1 MKNFIVRTLSGALF
15 VAVLVGSILYG
26 FHTFRPLFL
35 VFMALA
41 VNELTMLLRRHK
53 SANINPI
60 ATFMCS
66 ILLYIG
72 FTAIAH
78 SNTVPAL
85 LVFTPYILAILCVFI
100 GRLFSTK
107 GNNIENLAYFALTQ
121 LYVAL
126 PFSLLQIL
134 STAGA
139 PEGETYYWL
148 FPLSIFIFIWCND
161 SGAYCIGCLL
171 GRHKMFERISPKKTW
186 EGFFGGVAV
195 AVGASIVMSNF
206 FTVMN
211 VWQWIG
217 MAVVIVIAG
226 TLGDLIESSMKREMG
241 IKDSG
246 NFLPGHG
253 GLLDRFDSTLLAIPC
268 VIVYL
273 ACMGILK

>member
-1 MKNFIVRTLSGALF
+1 MKKFFVRAISGILF
-15 VAVLVGSILYG
+15 AAVLVGSILYG
-26 FHTFRPLFL
+26 FGTFRPLFL

-41 VNELTMLLRRHK
+41 VNEFSTLLRQHK
-53 SANINPI
+53 NATINPI
-60 ATFMCS
+60 VALLCS
-66 ILLYIG
+66 LLLYAG
-72 FTAIAH
+72 FTL
-78 SNTVPAL
+78 TVHKNAPTL
-85 LVFTPYILAILCVFI
+85 LLFTPYIIAILCVFI
-100 GRLFSTK
+100 GRLFSKK

-161 SGAYCIGCLL
+161 SGAYCIGCLI

-186 EGFFGGVAV
+186 EGFFGGVFV
-195 AVGASIVMSNF
+195 AVGASIVMAQYF
-206 FTVMN
+206 EVMN
-211 VWQWIG
+211 IWQWIG
-217 MAVVIVIAG
+217 MAVVVVVFG
-226 TLGDLIESSMKREMG
+226 TLGDLVESNIKREMG

-246 NFLPGHG
+246 NVLPGHG
-253 GLLDRFDSTLLAIPC
+253 GLLDRFDSTLFAVPS

-273 ACMGILK
+273 TFIGIL

>member
-1 MKNFIVRTLSGALF
+1 MKKFIVRTLSGALF
-15 VAVLVGSILYG
+15 AAILIGSILYG
-26 FHTFRPLFL
+26 WQSFKTVFL

-41 VNELTMLLRRHK
+41 VLEFSTLLQQHRSATFKPLSAIVCSLCMYFGFAMISHK
-53 SANINPI
+53 SQ
-60 ATFMCS
+60 M
-66 ILLYIG
+66 
-72 FTAIAH
+72 
-78 SNTVPAL
+78 PAVM
-85 LVFTPYILAILCVFI
+85 VFTPYIIAVAYVFI
-100 GRLFSTK
+100 GRLFSK
-107 GNNIENLAYFALTQ
+107 DGNNIENLAYFALTQ

-139 PEGETYYWL
+139 PAGEPYYWL

-161 SGAYCIGCLL
+161 SGAYCIGCLI

-195 AVGASIVMSNF
+195 AVGASVVMSNF

-211 VWQWIG
+211 IWQWIG
-217 MAVVIVIAG
+217 MAIVVVVAG
-226 TLGDLIESSMKREMG
+226 TLGDLIESSIKREMQ

-253 GLLDRFDSTLLAIPC
+253 GLLDRFDSTLLAVPA

-273 ACMGILK
+273 AFMGLL

>member
-1 MKNFIVRTLSGALF
+1 MKKFIVRTLSGALF
-15 VAVLVGSILYG
+15 AAVLVGSILYG
-26 FHTFRPLFL
+26 FNTFRPLFL

-41 VNELTMLLRRHK
+41 VNEFTTLLRQHK
-53 SANINPI
+53 N
-60 ATFMCS
+60 ATFSPVVTVLCS

-72 FTAIAH
+72 FTSIAH
-78 SNTVPAL
+78 SETIPTL
-85 LVFTPYILAILCVFI
+85 LVFTPYILTILCVFI
-100 GRLFSTK
+100 GRLFSKK

-139 PEGETYYWL
+139 PEGETYNWL

-161 SGAYCIGCLL
+161 SGAYCIGCLI

-195 AVGASIVMSNF
+195 AVGASIVMAQYF
-206 FTVMN
+206 DVMN
-211 VWQWIG
+211 IWQWIG
-217 MAVVIVIAG
+217 MAVVVVVFG
-226 TLGDLIESSMKREMG
+226 TLGDLVESNIKREMQ

-246 NFLPGHG
+246 NVLPGHG
-253 GLLDRFDSTLLAIPC
+253 GLLDRFDSTLFAVPS
-268 VIVYL
+268 VVVYL
-273 ACMGILK
+273 ALIGIL

>member
-1 MKNFIVRTLSGALF
+1 MKKFIVRTLSGALF
-15 VAVLVGSILYG
+15 AAVLIGSILYG
-26 FHTFRPLFL
+26 WQSFKSIFL
-35 VFMALA
+35 VFMAWA
-41 VNELTMLLRRHK
+41 VNEFCTLLQEYKKIKFK
-53 SANINPI
+53 STAAII
-60 ATFMCS
+60 CS
-66 ILLYIG
+66 ACLYFG
-72 FTAIAH
+72 FAMVAH
-78 SNTVPAL
+78 NSRVPAV
-85 LVFTPYILAILCVFI
+85 LVFSPYMIAVAVVFI
-100 GRLFSTK
+100 HRLFSK
-107 GNNIENLAYFALTQ
+107 DGNNIENLAYFALTQ

-126 PFSLLQIL
+126 PFSLLQLL

-161 SGAYCIGCLL
+161 SGAYCIGCLI

-195 AVGASIVMSNF
+195 AVGASVAMAHF

-211 VWQWIG
+211 IWQWIG

-253 GLLDRFDSTLLAIPC
+253 GLLDRFDSTLLAVPC
-268 VIVYL
+268 AVVYL
-273 ACMGILK
+273 AFIGIL

>member
-41 VNELTMLLRRHK
+41 VNEFTTLLRQHK
-53 SANINPI
+53 N
-60 ATFMCS
+60 ATFSPVMAFLCS
-66 ILLYIG
+66 VLLYVG
-72 FTAIAH
+72 FAL
-78 SNTVPAL
+78 TVHNKTVSAL

-161 SGAYCIGCLL
+161 SGAYCIGCLI

-195 AVGASIVMSNF
+195 AVGASVVMSNF

-253 GLLDRFDSTLLAIPC
+253 GLLDRFDSTLLAVPS

-273 ACMGILK
+273 TFLGIL

>member
-1 MKNFIVRTLSGALF
+1 MKNFIIRTLSGALF

-26 FHTFRPLFL
+26 FNTFRTLFL

-41 VNELTMLLRRHK
+41 VNEFCTLLRQHK
-53 SANINPI
+53 N
-60 ATFMCS
+60 ATFSPVMAFLCS
-66 ILLYIG
+66 VLLYVG
-72 FTAIAH
+72 FALTAH
-78 SNTVPAL
+78 NETVSAL

-126 PFSLLQIL
+126 PFCLLQLL

-161 SGAYCIGCLL
+161 SGAYCIGCLI

-195 AVGASIVMSNF
+195 AVGASVAMAHF

-211 VWQWIG
+211 IWQWIG
-217 MAVVIVIAG
+217 MAVVVVIAG

-253 GLLDRFDSTLLAIPC
+253 GLLDRFDSTLLAVPC
-268 VIVYL
+268 AVVYL
-273 ACMGILK
+273 AIMGIL

>member
-1 MKNFIVRTLSGALF
+1 
-15 VAVLVGSILYG
+15 
-26 FHTFRPLFL
+26 
-35 VFMALA
+35 
-41 VNELTMLLRRHK
+41 
-53 SANINPI
+53 
-60 ATFMCS
+60 MCS

-126 PFSLLQIL
+126 PFSLLPLL

-161 SGAYCIGCLL
+161 SGAYCIGCLI

-195 AVGASIVMSNF
+195 AVGASVVMSNF

-253 GLLDRFDSTLLAIPC
+253 GLLDRFDSTLLAVPS
-268 VIVYL
+268 VIAYL
-273 ACMGILK
+273 TFLGIL

>member
-1 MKNFIVRTLSGALF
+1 MKKFIVRTLSGALF
-15 VAVLVGSILYG
+15 AAVLIGSILYG
-26 FHTFRPLFL
+26 WQSFKALFL

-41 VNELTMLLRRHK
+41 VNEFCTLLQQYK
-53 SANINPI
+53 KTTIKPLVTLICS
-60 ATFMCS
+60 MC
-66 ILLYIG
+66 LYFG
-72 FTAIAH
+72 FAMVAH
-78 SNTVPAL
+78 NSRVPAV
-85 LVFTPYILAILCVFI
+85 LVFTPYMIAVAAVFI
-100 GRLFSTK
+100 QRLFSLE
-107 GNNIENLAYFALTQ
+107 GNNIENLAYFALSQ

-139 PEGETYYWL
+139 PVGETYHWL

-161 SGAYCIGCLL
+161 SGAYCIGCLI

-195 AVGASIVMSNF
+195 AMGAGAVMSHY

-211 VWQWIG
+211 MWEWIG
-217 MAVVIVIAG
+217 MAAVVVIAG
-226 TLGDLIESSMKREMG
+226 TLGDLIESSIKREMQ

-253 GLLDRFDSTLLAIPC
+253 GLLDRFDSTLLAVPC

-273 ACMGILK
+273 AFIGIL

>member
-1 MKNFIVRTLSGALF
+1 MKKFIVRTLSGAVF
-15 VAVLVGSILYG
+15 AAALVGSILYG
-26 FHTFRPLFL
+26 FNTFKALFL
-35 VFMALA
+35 LFMVLA
-41 VNELTMLLRRHK
+41 VYEFSTLLRKHK
-53 SANINPI
+53 KATLNPFV
-60 ATFMCS
+60 AFLCS
-66 ILLYIG
+66 TLLYVA
-72 FTAIAH
+72 FTLTAH
-78 SNTVPAL
+78 NEKVPTL
-85 LVFTPYILAILCVFI
+85 LVFTPYMIAIICTFI
-100 GRLFSTK
+100 GRLFSRK

-126 PFSLLQIL
+126 PFSLLQVL

-139 PEGETYYWL
+139 PEGETYNWL

-161 SGAYCIGCLL
+161 SGAYCIGCLI

-195 AVGASIVMSNF
+195 AVGAGVAMSRF
-206 FTVMN
+206 FDVMN

-217 MAVVIVIAG
+217 MAVTVVIAG
-226 TLGDLIESSMKREMG
+226 TLGDLIESSIKREMK

-253 GLLDRFDSTLLAIPC
+253 GLLDRFDSTLLAVPC

-273 ACMGILK
+273 TFMGIL

>member
-1 MKNFIVRTLSGALF
+1 MKKFIVRTLSGALF
-15 VAVLVGSILYG
+15 AAVLVGSILYG
-26 FHTFRPLFL
+26 FHTFKSIFL

-41 VNELTMLLRRHK
+41 ANEFSTLLRQHK
-53 SANINPI
+53 N
-60 ATFMCS
+60 ATFSPVMVFLCS
-66 ILLYIG
+66 VLLYVG
-72 FTAIAH
+72 FTFTAH
-78 SNTVPAL
+78 NKQGATL
-85 LVFTPYILAILCVFI
+85 LAFTPYMTAIICTFI
-100 GRLFSTK
+100 GQMFSKK
-107 GNNIENLAYFALTQ
+107 GNNIENIAYFALTQ

-139 PEGETYYWL
+139 PEGGTYYWL

-161 SGAYCIGCLL
+161 SGAYCIGCLI

-195 AVGASIVMSNF
+195 AIGASVAMSHF
-206 FTVMN
+206 FTIMN

-226 TLGDLIESSMKREMG
+226 TLGDLVESSMKREMG

-253 GLLDRFDSTLLAIPC
+253 GLLDRFDSTLLAVPC

-273 ACMGILK
+273 AFLGIL

>member
-26 FHTFRPLFL
+26 MQSFKALFML
-35 VFMALA
+35 FMLLA
-41 VNELTMLLRRHK
+41 VNEFSTLLHQHR
-53 SANINPI
+53 N
-60 ATFMCS
+60 ATFNTVMALLCS
-66 ILLYIG
+66 GLLYVG
-72 FTAIAH
+72 FAFTSH
-78 SNTVPAL
+78 NEKVPAL
-85 LVFTPYILAILCVFI
+85 LVFAPYILAILCVFI

-121 LYVAL
+121 LYVTL
-126 PFSLLQIL
+126 PFSLLPLL

-161 SGAYCIGCLL
+161 SGAYCIGCLI

-195 AVGASIVMSNF
+195 AVGASVVMSNF

-253 GLLDRFDSTLLAIPC
+253 GLLDRFDSTLLAVPS
-268 VIVYL
+268 VIAYL
-273 ACMGILK
+273 TFLGIL

>member
-1 MKNFIVRTLSGALF
+1 LF
-15 VAVLVGSILYG
+15 AAVLIGSILYG
-26 FHTFRPLFL
+26 WQSFKALFML
-35 VFMALA
+35 FMLLA
-41 VNELTMLLRRHK
+41 VNEFSTLLHQHR
-53 SANINPI
+53 N
-60 ATFMCS
+60 ATFNTVMALLCS
-66 ILLYIG
+66 GLLYVG
-72 FTAIAH
+72 FAFTSH
-78 SNTVPAL
+78 NEKVPAL
-85 LVFTPYILAILCVFI
+85 LVFAPYMIAILCTFI

-126 PFSLLQIL
+126 PFSLLPLL

-139 PEGETYYWL
+139 PEGETYHWL

-161 SGAYCIGCLL
+161 SGAYCIGCLI

-195 AVGASIVMSNF
+195 AVGASVVMSNF

-253 GLLDRFDSTLLAIPC
+253 GLLDRFDSTLLAVPS

>member
-1 MKNFIVRTLSGALF
+1 MKKFIVRTLSGALF
-15 VAVLVGSILYG
+15 VAILVGSILYG
-26 FHTFRPLFL
+26 WMSFKSIFL

-41 VNELTMLLRRHK
+41 VAEFCNLLKQYRNITFRPL
-53 SANINPI
+53 SAIV
-60 ATFMCS
+60 CS
-66 ILLYIG
+66 VCMYLG
-72 FTAIAH
+72 FAMISH
-78 SNTVPAL
+78 SSPVPA
-85 LVFTPYILAILCVFI
+85 VQAFTPYIIAIACIFI
-100 GRLFSTK
+100 CRLFSK
-107 GNNIENLAYFALTQ
+107 EGNALENHAYFALTQ

-139 PEGETYYWL
+139 AEGETYHWL

-161 SGAYCIGCLL
+161 SGAYCIGCLI

-195 AVGASIVMSNF
+195 AVGAGVVMANY

-211 VWQWIG
+211 IWQWIG
-217 MAVVIVIAG
+217 MAVVVVIAG
-226 TLGDLIESSMKREMG
+226 TLGDLIESSMKREMQ

-253 GLLDRFDSTLLAIPC
+253 GLLDRFDSTLLAVPC

-273 ACMGILK
+273 AFMGIL

>member
-1 MKNFIVRTLSGALF
+1 MKNFIIRTLSGALF

-26 FHTFRPLFL
+26 FNTFRTLFL

-41 VNELTMLLRRHK
+41 VNEFCTLLRQHK
-53 SANINPI
+53 N
-60 ATFMCS
+60 ATFSPVMAFLCS
-66 ILLYIG
+66 VLLYVG
-72 FTAIAH
+72 FALTAH
-78 SNTVPAL
+78 NETVSAL

-126 PFSLLQIL
+126 PFCLLQLL

-161 SGAYCIGCLL
+161 SGAYCIGCLI

-195 AVGASIVMSNF
+195 AVGASVAMAHF

-211 VWQWIG
+211 IWQWIG

-253 GLLDRFDSTLLAIPC
+253 GLLDRFDSTLLAVPC
-268 VIVYL
+268 AVVYL
-273 ACMGILK
+273 AIMGIL

>member
-1 MKNFIVRTLSGALF
+1 MKKFIVRTLSGALF
-15 VAVLVGSILYG
+15 AAVLIGSILYG
-26 FHTFRPLFL
+26 WQSFKSIFL

-41 VNELTMLLRRHK
+41 VNEFCTLLKQHKNTTFRTSLAILCGIFLFFAFATMTYNEDVPTLL
-53 SANINPI
+53 
-60 ATFMCS
+60 
-66 ILLYIG
+66 L
-72 FTAIAH
+72 
-78 SNTVPAL
+78 
-85 LVFTPYILAILCVFI
+85 FTPYIITVAYVFI
-100 GRLFSTK
+100 SRLFSK
-107 GNNIENLAYFALTQ
+107 EGNALENHAYFALTQ

-126 PFSLLQIL
+126 PFSLLNIL
-134 STAGA
+134 AMAGA
-139 PEGETYYWL
+139 PEGATYYWL

-161 SGAYCIGCLL
+161 SGAYCIGCLI

-195 AVGASIVMSNF
+195 AVGASVAMANF

-211 VWQWIG
+211 IWQWIG

-253 GLLDRFDSTLLAIPC
+253 GLLDRFDSTLLAVPC
-268 VIVYL
+268 AIVYL
-273 ACMGILK
+273 AFIGIL

>member
-1 MKNFIVRTLSGALF
+1 MKKFIVRTLSGALF
-15 VAVLVGSILYG
+15 AAVLIGSILYG
-26 FHTFRPLFL
+26 WQSFKSIFL
-35 VFMALA
+35 VFMAWA
-41 VNELTMLLRRHK
+41 VNE
-53 SANINPI
+53 
-60 ATFMCS
+60 FC
-66 ILLYIG
+66 ILLQEYKKIKFKPTAAMICSMCLYFG
-72 FTAIAH
+72 FAMVAH
-78 SNTVPAL
+78 NSRVPAV
-85 LVFTPYILAILCVFI
+85 LVFSPYMIAVATVFI
-100 GRLFSTK
+100 HRLFSK
-107 GNNIENLAYFALTQ
+107 EGNNIENLAYFALTQ

-126 PFSLLQIL
+126 PFCLLQVL

-139 PEGETYYWL
+139 PEGATYYWL

-161 SGAYCIGCLL
+161 SGAYCIGCLI

-195 AVGASIVMSNF
+195 AVGASVAMANF

-211 VWQWIG
+211 IWQWIG

-253 GLLDRFDSTLLAIPC
+253 GLLDRFDSTLLAVPC
-268 VIVYL
+268 AVVYL
-273 ACMGILK
+273 AIMGIL

>member
-26 FHTFRPLFL
+26 FNTFRPLFL
-35 VFMALA
+35 AFMALA
-41 VNELTMLLRRHK
+41 VNEFSTLLRQHK
-53 SANINPI
+53 N
-60 ATFMCS
+60 ATFSPFAALLCS
-66 ILLYIG
+66 LLLYAG
-72 FTAIAH
+72 FTL
-78 SNTVPAL
+78 TVHKNAPTL
-85 LVFTPYILAILCVFI
+85 LLFTPYILAILCVFI

-126 PFSLLQIL
+126 PFCLLQIL

-139 PEGETYYWL
+139 PEGETYHWL

-161 SGAYCIGCLL
+161 SGAYCIGCLI

-195 AVGASIVMSNF
+195 AVGASIVMAHYF
-206 FTVMN
+206 VVMN
-211 VWQWIG
+211 MWQWIG
-217 MAVVIVIAG
+217 MAVVVVVFG
-226 TLGDLIESSMKREMG
+226 TLGDLVESNIKREMG

-246 NFLPGHG
+246 NVLPGHG
-253 GLLDRFDSTLLAIPC
+253 GLLDRFDSTLFAVPS
-268 VIVYL
+268 VIAYL
-273 ACMGILK
+273 TFMGIL

>member
-1 MKNFIVRTLSGALF
+1 MKKFIVRTLSGALF
-15 VAVLVGSILYG
+15 VAILIGSILYG
-26 FHTFRPLFL
+26 WQSFKSIFL

-41 VNELTMLLRRHK
+41 VNEFCVLLQEYK
-53 SANINPI
+53 NI
-60 ATFMCS
+60 TFKPH
-66 ILLYIG
+66 
-72 FTAIAH
+72 TAIICSLCLYFGFAMVAH
-78 SNTVPAL
+78 NSKVPAV
-85 LVFTPYILAILCVFI
+85 LVFSPYMIAVVAVFI
-100 GRLFSTK
+100 HRLFTK
-107 GNNIENLAYFALTQ
+107 EGNNIENLAYFALTQ

-126 PFSLLQIL
+126 PFCLLQTL

-161 SGAYCIGCLL
+161 SGAYCIGCLI
-171 GRHKMFERISPKKTW
+171 GRHKMFERVSPKKTW

-195 AVGASIVMSNF
+195 AVGASIVMAHY

-217 MAVVIVIAG
+217 MAVTVVIAG
-226 TLGDLIESSMKREMG
+226 TLGDLIESSMKREMQ

-253 GLLDRFDSTLLAIPC
+253 GLLDRFDSTLLAVPC

>member
-1 MKNFIVRTLSGALF
+1 MKKFIVRTLSGALF
-15 VAVLVGSILYG
+15 AAVLIGSILYG
-26 FHTFRPLFL
+26 FDTFRPLFL

-41 VNELTMLLRRHK
+41 VNEFSTLLRQHK
-53 SANINPI
+53 N
-60 ATFMCS
+60 ATFSPVVAVMCS

-72 FTAIAH
+72 FALTAHIDK
-78 SNTVPAL
+78 VPTL
-85 LVFTPYILAILCVFI
+85 LVFAPYMVAILCTFI
-100 GRLFSTK
+100 GRLFSKK

-121 LYVAL
+121 LYIAL

-134 STAGA
+134 STAGV

-161 SGAYCIGCLL
+161 SGAYCIGCLI

-195 AVGASIVMSNF
+195 AIGASIVMAQYF
-206 FTVMN
+206 DVMN
-211 VWQWIG
+211 IWQWIG
-217 MAVVIVIAG
+217 MAVVVVVFG
-226 TLGDLIESSMKREMG
+226 TLGDLVESNIKREMG

-246 NFLPGHG
+246 NVLPGHG
-253 GLLDRFDSTLLAIPC
+253 GLLDRFDSTLFAVPS

-273 ACMGILK
+273 TFIGIL

>member
-41 VNELTMLLRRHK
+41 VNEFTTLLRQHK
-53 SANINPI
+53 N
-60 ATFMCS
+60 ATFSPVMAFLCS
-66 ILLYIG
+66 VLLYVG
-72 FTAIAH
+72 FAL
-78 SNTVPAL
+78 TVHNKTVSAL
-85 LVFTPYILAILCVFI
+85 LVFTPYMLAILCVFI

-139 PEGETYYWL
+139 PEGETYHWL

-161 SGAYCIGCLL
+161 SGAYCIGCLI

-195 AVGASIVMSNF
+195 AVGASVVMSNF

-211 VWQWIG
+211 VWLWIG

-253 GLLDRFDSTLLAIPC
+253 GLLDRFDSTLLAVPS

-273 ACMGILK
+273 ACMGIL